1 MIPGGLRRGLNNF
14 LSLVRLPIP
23 PLSHAGNY
31 TKRVDILR
39 RGFVRRTT
47 QPRRHSRRFSYESR
61 PRDVLRHKHTHQDA
75 VGRQPARY
83 DLQVGNGYWTA
94 FSP

>member
-1 MIPGGLRRGLNNF
+1 
-14 LSLVRLPIP
+14 
-23 PLSHAGNY
+23 
-31 TKRVDILR
+31 
-39 RGFVRRTT
+39 VRRTT